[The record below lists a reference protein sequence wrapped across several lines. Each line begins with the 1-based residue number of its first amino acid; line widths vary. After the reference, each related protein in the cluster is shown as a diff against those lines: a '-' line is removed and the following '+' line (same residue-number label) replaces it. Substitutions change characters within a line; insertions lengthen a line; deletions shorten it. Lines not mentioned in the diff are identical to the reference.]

1 MKDRKINPISSLFLE
16 NLIKISNIYMKRK
29 LNKMVCDEASVITTA
44 EPEIYGFDAYMK
56 KLIEETV
63 KKEVDNRLYNIMC
76 KIAEEKS
83 VENKTLTA
91 KELCKRWNISDNTLR
106 SRENEG
112 VIHPLETGGK
122 KKIYSMKDIINVE
135 TSGVYKM
142 VC

>member
-1 MKDRKINPISSLFLE
+1 
-16 NLIKISNIYMKRK
+16 MKRK
-29 LNKMVCDEASVITTA
+29 IDKMVCDEASVITTA
-44 EPEIYGFDAYMK
+44 EKEFYGFDAYMK

-63 KKEVDNRLYNIMC
+63 KKEVDNRMYSLMC

-106 SRENEG
+106 SRENDG
-112 VIHPLETGGK
+112 IIHPLETGGK
-122 KKIYSMKDIINVE
+122 KKIYSMKDILKVE

>member
-1 MKDRKINPISSLFLE
+1 MFE
-16 NLIKISNIYMKRK
+16 N
-29 LNKMVCDEASVITTA
+29 NKNLSDVGM
-44 EPEIYGFDAYMK
+44 DAYIRNIIKEMVK
-56 KLIEETV
+56 EEI
-63 KKEVDNRLYNIMC
+63 DNKFYSTMC

-122 KKIYSMKDIINVE
+122 KKIYSMKDVLNVE
-135 TSGVYKM
+135 TSGGYKM

>member
-1 MKDRKINPISSLFLE
+1 MRRN
-16 NLIKISNIYMKRK
+16 
-29 LNKMVCDEASVITTA
+29 LNKMVCDEVPVIPTA
-44 EPEIYGFDAYMK
+44 EPVDYGFDAYMR
-56 KLIEETV
+56 KLIEEIV
-63 KKEVDNRLYNIMC
+63 KKEIDNKMYNLMC
-76 KIAEEKS
+76 RIAEEKS

-135 TSGVYKM
+135 TSSVYKM

>member
-1 MKDRKINPISSLFLE
+1 
-16 NLIKISNIYMKRK
+16 MKRK
-29 LNKMVCDEASVITTA
+29 LNKMVCDEASVITTP

-112 VIHPLETGGK
+112 VIHPLKTGGK